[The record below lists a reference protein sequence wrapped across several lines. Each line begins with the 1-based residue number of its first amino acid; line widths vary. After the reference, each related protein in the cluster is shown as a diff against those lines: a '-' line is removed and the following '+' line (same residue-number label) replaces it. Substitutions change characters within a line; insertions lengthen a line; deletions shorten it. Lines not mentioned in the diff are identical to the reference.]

1 LVRASHE
8 IRAAYLKFFAERDHA
23 LRPSAPL
30 VPRDDPSLLFTV
42 AGMVQFKP
50 LYSMPPEALPYKRA
64 TSCQKCLRAND
75 LESVGR
81 TLRHHTFFEML
92 GNFSFGDYFKRE
104 AIEYAWEFTTRVLD
118 LDRNRLWVSVYEQD
132 DEARELWKKIAGLS
146 DARVVGLGKKDNFW
160 GPAGETG
167 ACGPSSELYFD
178 TGEANGCGRSS
189 CAVGCD
195 CDRYIE
201 FWNLVFPQF
210 DQQKDGTLEPLAH
223 PGIDTGMGLERT
235 AFIAQGAR
243 DNFRSDLFWPLLV
256 RIQALS
262 GIEYERDAATR
273 LAMNAVADHVR
284 ALVFTLS
291 EGIYPSNEGRGY
303 VLRRIL
309 RRASGK
315 LRTLGVHEPFLYKL
329 VDPIVEIM
337 GPHYAELSGAAARV
351 TALVEAEERRF
362 LSTLEAGMD
371 RFESVVEAAG
381 TRGGTIPGRDV
392 FTLYD
397 TYGFPPEL
405 TAEMAR
411 DRGVAVDLEGFK
423 TAMDEQRERG
433 RTRGAFKQRPSGGLP
448 EVVLAEPRGSVF
460 SGYDRTQ
467 EEGTLQVLRWVEG
480 AREAAD
486 ANPDLAL
493 AGESFEIVLDRT
505 PFYATSGG
513 QVADSGVLSSN
524 DLIWRVTDVR
534 KDAGR
539 IVHTGVLLQ
548 HPSALRT
555 WDELEAWLREH
566 SGMRVLATVQEDVR
580 SDTARNHTATHILH
594 AALKKIV
601 GAHVEQAGSLVAP
614 DRLRFDFSHFKPLE
628 PDEVRHLEAS
638 VNDIV
643 LRNIE
648 VATVVEDYEK
658 AVANGAVALFGE
670 KYESRVRV
678 VQVGDYSME
687 LCGGTHVR
695 RTGDIGLFVITSE
708 GSIASGVRRLEALT
722 GRRAEQF
729 VAGLR
734 ARQADLVRVLGLGPG
749 QDPVR
754 RATELQ
760 DENRRLKRELQA
772 VQSKLAGG
780 LSDDL
785 LGRAADV
792 DGLRVIAAR
801 VDVAGVEPLREL
813 ADSLRREL
821 GSGVAV
827 LSTEVDDK
835 IVFLAMVTD
844 DLVKRGVKAGDLV
857 NRVARI
863 TGGGGGG
870 KPNLAQAGGRDKSRW
885 QEALDAV
892 VPAVRQML

>member
-1 LVRASHE
+1 MVRASHE

-594 AALKKIV
+594 AALKQIV

-722 GRRAEQF
+722 GRCAEQF

>member
-8 IRAAYLKFFAERDHA
+8 IRSTYLKFFEERGHA
-23 LRPSAPL
+23 VRPSAPL

-50 LYSMPPEALPYKRA
+50 LYSMPPESLPFKRA
-64 TSCQKCLRAND
+64 TTCQKCLRAND

-92 GNFSFGDYFKRE
+92 GNFSFGDYFKTE
-104 AIEYAWEFTTRVLD
+104 AIEWAWEFTT
-118 LDRNRLWVSVYEQD
+118 
-132 DEARELWKKIAGLS
+132 KG
-146 DARVVGLGKKDNFW
+146 

-178 TGEANGCGRSS
+178 TGEANGCGEPG

-210 DQQKDGTLEPLAH
+210 DQQKDGTLKPLPH

-243 DNFRSDLFWPLLV
+243 DNFRSDLFRPLLA
-256 RIQALS
+256 RIQELS
-262 GIEYERDAATR
+262 GVDPERDAATR

-315 LRTLGVHEPFLYKL
+315 LRVLGVSEPFLYKL
-329 VDPIVEIM
+329 VDTVVEAM
-337 GPHYAELSGAAARV
+337 GPHYAELVPASARAA
-351 TALVEAEERRF
+351 ALVEAEEQRF
-362 LSTLEAGMD
+362 LSTLEAGMA
-371 RFESVVEAAG
+371 RFDNVLGAARK
-381 TRGGTIPGRDV
+381 RGGAIPGREV

-411 DRGVAVDLEGFK
+411 DQGVDVDLEGFK
-423 TAMDEQRERG
+423 AAMAEQRQRA
-433 RTRGAFKQRPSGGLP
+433 RSSAAFRQRPAGGLP
-448 EVVLAEPRGSVF
+448 EVVLVEPRESVF
-460 SGYDRTQ
+460 VGYDRTQ
-467 EEGTLQVLRWVEG
+467 EEASLQVLRWLEG
-480 AREAAD
+480 AREESD
-486 ANPDLAL
+486 SNPDLAL
-493 AGESFEIVLDRT
+493 AGERFEIVLERT

-513 QVADSGVLSSN
+513 QVADAGFLSSS
-524 DLIWRVTDVR
+524 DLIWRVVDVR
-534 KDAGR
+534 KDGGR
-539 IVHTGVLLQ
+539 IVHTAVLLQ
-548 HPSALRT
+548 HPSNLRS
-555 WDELEAWLREH
+555 WDDLAGWLREL
-566 SGMRVLATVQEDVR
+566 GALQVLATVEEDVR
-580 SDTARNHTATHILH
+580 GDTARNHTATHILH
-594 AALKKIV
+594 AALKKII
-601 GAHVEQAGSLVAP
+601 GPHVVQAGSLVAP
-614 DRLRFDFSHFKPLE
+614 DRLRFDFNHFKPLE
-628 PDEVRHLEAS
+628 PEEIRHLETS
-638 VNDIV
+638 INELV

-648 VATVVEDYEK
+648 VQTTVENFKE
-658 AVANGAVALFGE
+658 AVGRGAVALFGE
-670 KYESRVRV
+670 KYDPRVRV
-678 VQVGDYSME
+678 VHVGDYSLE
-687 LCGGTHVR
+687 LCGGTHVS

-708 GSIASGVRRLEALT
+708 SSIASGVRRLEALT
-722 GRRAEQF
+722 GRRAEQY
-729 VAGLR
+729 VAGMR
-734 ARQADLVRVLGLGPG
+734 ARQAELARALGLGPG
-749 QDPVR
+749 QDAVR
-754 RATELQ
+754 RTAELLE
-760 DENRRLKRELQA
+760 ENRRLKRQLQTA
-772 VQSKLAGG
+772 QSKLAGG
-780 LSDDL
+780 QSEDL
-785 LGRAADV
+785 LQQAQDV
-792 DGLRVIAAR
+792 DGSKVVAAR
-801 VDVAGVEPLREL
+801 VEAAGVEALREL
-813 ADSLRREL
+813 ADALRRDL
-821 GSGVAV
+821 KSGVAV
-827 LSTEVDDK
+827 LSAEVDDK

-844 DLVKRGVKAGDLV
+844 DLVKRGVKAGELV

-892 VPAVRQML
+892 LPAVRSML